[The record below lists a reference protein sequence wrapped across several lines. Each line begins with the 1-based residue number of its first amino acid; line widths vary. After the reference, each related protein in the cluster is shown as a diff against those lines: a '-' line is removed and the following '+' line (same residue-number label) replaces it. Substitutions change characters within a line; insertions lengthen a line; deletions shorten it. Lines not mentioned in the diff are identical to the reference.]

1 MALAMLVTPVNITSV
16 KADQIYNIEKSSQSQ
31 ITENKIEKLISSQKA
46 DIRTGTVKIENKK
59 LESISLP
66 RANYGTINQ
75 AATTL
80 KKAMLAHQSTLYVF
94 VKSKSS
100 AADQI
105 YYDIEDKAASVTD
118 NPVEGDY
125 MFWDISNRDVS
136 YKGSEEQ
143 RILFVSVSYKDKIFY
158 NIGTEKPGR

>member
-1 MALAMLVTPVNITSV
+1 MKKIISIIMALAMLVTPVNITSV

-46 DIRTGTVKIENKK
+46 DIRTGKVKIENKK

-80 KKAMLAHQSTLYVF
+80 KKAMLAHQSTLYVL

-118 NPVEGDY
+118 NLLRETICFGILVAE
-125 MFWDISNRDVS
+125 MFLIGLRRATDTICISF
-136 YKGSEEQ
+136 
-143 RILFVSVSYKDKIFY
+143 L
-158 NIGTEKPGR
+158 

>member
-1 MALAMLVTPVNITSV
+1 MKKIISIIMALAMLVTPVNITSV

-46 DIRTGTVKIENKK
+46 DIRTGKVKIENKK

-80 KKAMLAHQSTLYVF
+80 KKAMLAHQSTLYVL

-100 AADQI
+100 AAL
-105 YYDIEDKAASVTD
+105 
-118 NPVEGDY
+118 P
-125 MFWDISNRDVS
+125 M
-136 YKGSEEQ
+136 
-143 RILFVSVSYKDKIFY
+143 
-158 NIGTEKPGR
+158 P